1 MELKD
6 VFRVLIAVF
15 LMSLASASLIPNA
28 ESYHVIE
35 NVLGENEAESIIDN
49 NEASSLING
58 LDLSSNKIDS
68 FLKEEADNFINLKI
82 PVIVHINERLSSTQR
97 SELLNLGVIKYE
109 YSLIKAVALF
119 LNTES
124 LDELAD
130 LAFVEKIE
138 FDAPTKVVLAQST
151 TQTGVSRVW
160 IQHGIEGEGIKIA
173 VLDTGIDN
181 EHQDLKNV
189 VLEKDFTGEGT
200 DDNNGHGTHVASIA
214 AGSGAISGGS
224 NKGVAPK
231 ASLMDI
237 KVLNRLGQG
246 AMSDT
251 IAGIQYA
258 VINNADIISMSLGAD
273 IPCNGLDATS
283 LASDAAVKQG
293 VHVIVA
299 AGNTGPLPGTI
310 GSPGCAKEVVTVGA
324 VDRLDNIAAF
334 SSRGP
339 TLDGRTK
346 PDIVAPGVLILAAQ
360 SGGTYTAKS
369 GTSMSTPHVSGV
381 VALILSENP
390 DLKPEQI
397 KDVLKKTALDLGENA
412 NAQGAGRV
420 NAYDAFIEGTG
431 LEPKEPQELPA
442 NEDEKDKEEAKKE
455 AREEENVSHV
465 RKVREKE
472 EDGKEY
478 YVVDGTRENNNGEE
492 ERVWVWYNKDTKEI
506 DKVEIISFIRE
517 VWLSFIDFLDE
528 IFNREFKV

>member
-181 EHQDLKNV
+181 EHQDLK
-189 VLEKDFTGEGT
+189 
-200 DDNNGHGTHVASIA
+200 
-214 AGSGAISGGS
+214 
-224 NKGVAPK
+224 
-231 ASLMDI
+231 
-237 KVLNRLGQG
+237 
-246 AMSDT
+246 
-251 IAGIQYA
+251 
-258 VINNADIISMSLGAD
+258 
-273 IPCNGLDATS
+273 
-283 LASDAAVKQG
+283 
-293 VHVIVA
+293 
-299 AGNTGPLPGTI
+299 
-310 GSPGCAKEVVTVGA
+310 
-324 VDRLDNIAAF
+324 
-334 SSRGP
+334 
-339 TLDGRTK
+339 
-346 PDIVAPGVLILAAQ
+346 
-360 SGGTYTAKS
+360 
-369 GTSMSTPHVSGV
+369 
-381 VALILSENP
+381 
-390 DLKPEQI
+390 
-397 KDVLKKTALDLGENA
+397 
-412 NAQGAGRV
+412 
-420 NAYDAFIEGTG
+420 
-431 LEPKEPQELPA
+431 
-442 NEDEKDKEEAKKE
+442 
-455 AREEENVSHV
+455 
-465 RKVREKE
+465 
-472 EDGKEY
+472 
-478 YVVDGTRENNNGEE
+478 
-492 ERVWVWYNKDTKEI
+492 
-506 DKVEIISFIRE
+506 
-517 VWLSFIDFLDE
+517 
-528 IFNREFKV
+528 